1 MDKILSK
8 KSYIGENDKFVQE
21 EERKE
26 EEEKSLDDI
35 YSLVDKAYYIDELH
49 YKIGT

>member
-1 MDKILSK
+1 MENILSK
-8 KSYIGENDKFVQE
+8 KSYIGENGKFVQE

>member
-26 EEEKSLDDI
+26 KEKSLDDI

>member
-8 KSYIGENDKFVQE
+8 KSYIGENNKFVQE

-26 EEEKSLDDI
+26 KEKSLDDI

>member
-1 MDKILSK
+1 MKNILSK
-8 KSYIGENDKFVQE
+8 KSYIGENNKFVQE

-26 EEEKSLDDI
+26 KEKSLDDI

-49 YKIGT
+49 YKIGK

>member
-8 KSYIGENDKFVQE
+8 KSYIEENDKFVQE

-26 EEEKSLDDI
+26 KEKSLDDI

-49 YKIGT
+49 YKIGK

>member
-1 MDKILSK
+1 MENILSK
-8 KSYIGENDKFVQE
+8 KSYIGENNKFVQE

-26 EEEKSLDDI
+26 KEKSLDDI

-49 YKIGT
+49 YKIGK

>member
-26 EEEKSLDDI
+26 KEKSLDDI

-49 YKIGT
+49 YKIGK

>member
-1 MDKILSK
+1 MENVLSK

-26 EEEKSLDDI
+26 QEKSLDDI

>member
-8 KSYIGENDKFVQE
+8 KSYIGENNKFVQE

-26 EEEKSLDDI
+26 KEKSLDDI

-49 YKIGT
+49 YKIGK